1 MRRPKQPRLD
11 KASKLP
17 KKTLVLQST
26 FMEHSRRLL
35 AAFVCKYSS
44 HKMITMIYM
53 YVQYPRHPFVSS
65 TSTVTRFFR
74 LFLGVAAQ
82 SRKSVV
88 RFSGVFGMTK
98 SEARINVDRER
109 HNPKKLSTEREIS
122 TGQERTQ
129 GHPTRNFDEISV
141 RESLLVLRLS
151 DNALTKS
158 D

>member
-26 FMEHSRRLL
+26 FMEHARSLL

-53 YVQYPRHPFVSS
+53 YVQYPRRHLFVSS

-74 LFLGVAAQ
+74 RFLGVAAQ

-122 TGQERTQ
+122 TGQERT
-129 GHPTRNFDEISV
+129 N
-141 RESLLVLRLS
+141 REATSTGGKVSGPAAADRCDCS
-151 DNALTKS
+151 AW
-158 D
+158 